1 MFMRE
6 SPDTNET
13 ALLMQ
18 FSRFW
23 CWFTNSEDI
32 NDYVSRLFRALH
44 NRFFQPPPFFFCNIT
59 FFCIMNSFMRQHV
72 CAYCCFSSAHS
83 SLLYADDNDDGLFIE
98 LYCVALVFGNA
109 LVQRLCSKNQ
119 IFFIDICARYK
130 NGLAFK
136 KRKIIW
142 QGI

>member
-44 NRFFQPPPFFFCNIT
+44 NRFFQPPPFFFFVIFL
-59 FFCIMNSFMRQHV
+59 FFFLHYEFIYAATRLRLLLLQL
-72 CAYCCFSSAHS
+72 SSQ
-83 SLLYADDNDDGLFIE
+83 LI
-98 LYCVALVFGNA
+98 V
-109 LVQRLCSKNQ
+109 
-119 IFFIDICARYK
+119 ICR
-130 NGLAFK
+130 
-136 KRKIIW
+136 W
-142 QGI
+142 